1 MGQDRGAI
9 TRNRSAVWTRTGVLS
24 PEAGVQFGSGQGCHH
39 QRRGDLVWVRT
50 KGPAVCVRIE
60 VPSSQYQIDT
70 LVS

>member
-39 QRRGDLVWVRT
+39 QRPGCSLGQDRGAITRGV
-50 KGPAVCVRIE
+50 GI
-60 VPSSQYQIDT
+60 
-70 LVS
+70 